1 MDASFE
7 REGELSLLRL
17 QGEIDLHA
25 SPQLRE
31 ILLKASD
38 NGKIPLLIDFSAVEY
53 IDSSGLATFIEY
65 LRGGNGK
72 SRKMAFCALQP
83 RVRMVFELV
92 RLHELF
98 KLCAT
103 LDEGREFLLAAQA
116 VTE

>member
-7 REGELSLLRL
+7 LEGDLSLLRL
-17 QGEIDLHA
+17 GGEIDLHA

-31 ILLKASD
+31 ILLEASND
-38 NGKIPLLIDFSAVEY
+38 GKLPLLIDFSAVEY

-65 LRGGNGK
+65 LRGGNGT

-98 KLCAT
+98 KICTT
-103 LDEGREFLLAAQA
+103 LEEGRENLLAGEPAKP
-116 VTE
+116 